1 MNISPYSPAEET
13 EFLKSP
19 ALRMRKPGYPARFN
33 GRVPRLVR
41 TRRTIRPDLPF
52 LAGPNCVAR
61 ETNVYLAWTN
71 SYGAVAAVTP
81 GGNLGLKP
89 DEFEVVE
96 WADLT
101 TTPLAARPH
110 E

>member
-1 MNISPYSPAEET
+1 MSTSPYSPEEEA

-19 ALRMRKPGYPARFN
+19 ALRARKGGYPDRFC
-33 GRVPRLVR
+33 GKVPRLIR
-41 TRRTIRPDLPF
+41 PRRTIRPDLPF
-52 LAGPNCVAR
+52 LAQPGCVAR
-61 ETNVYLAWTN
+61 AENVYLAWTN
-71 SYGAVAAVTP
+71 SYGAVAAVIP

-96 WADLT
+96 WADLSKT
-101 TTPLAARPH
+101 TLNAKPG